1 MADQIITVQVFLTH
15 RFSSSE
21 AKIFGEY
28 LKERALKNKIWLNL
42 CGHFSS
48 PDVQYKYPPDDYLQ
62 KGYIPFEITD
72 SENSSEANRILSDI
86 LYDENYYI
94 ADMSCSGLYDIQ
106 SFLEDIIKHEAVSKI
121 IVSIDLA
128 HGYPYPEGFFAKCVI
143 HANEFCAALM
153 TLPNAFA
160 VPGGE
165 FTVVKDGAPIAI
177 FR

>member
-1 MADQIITVQVFLTH
+1 MADQIITGQVFLTH

-28 LKERALKNKIWLNL
+28 LKERALKNKIWPNL

-86 LYDENYYI
+86 LYDENYCF
-94 ADMSCSGLYDIQ
+94 DRSGSRLSVSGRFFRKMCDSC
-106 SFLEDIIKHEAVSKI
+106 E
-121 IVSIDLA
+121 
-128 HGYPYPEGFFAKCVI
+128 
-143 HANEFCAALM
+143 
-153 TLPNAFA
+153 
-160 VPGGE
+160 
-165 FTVVKDGAPIAI
+165 
-177 FR
+177 

>member
-1 MADQIITVQVFLTH
+1 MADQIITGQVFLTH

-28 LKERALKNKIWLNL
+28 LKERALKNL

-72 SENSSEANRILSDI
+72 SENSSEANQILSDI
-86 LYDENYYI
+86 LYDENYHI

-128 HGYPYPEGFFAKCVI
+128 HGYPYLEGFFAKCVI
-143 HANEFCAALM
+143 HASEFCTALM